1 MREVKNNIK
10 LKVLFKELRKINYI
24 YYIKQERY
32 ISQKNND

>member
-24 YYIKQERY
+24 LYKIGEVYKP
-32 ISQKNND
+32 KK